1 MRAHSQGKLSMHRDL
16 KFYASELEG
25 GALKNKLGEHAETE
39 AFVHHS
45 HHGVV
50 VVHDETRAG
59 GYFVA
64 REYGIEFGVV
74 IAASYFYV
82 RLGGQRFFRKER
94 GMGEG
99 VVGREYHVYGVLRQR
114 DGEEIELRR

>member
-1 MRAHSQGKLSMHRDL
+1 MALRVPFLGHPLADVFDERLRRHGGETVRAHSQGELSMHRDL

-74 IAASYFYV
+74 IAASYLCKA
-82 RLGGQRFFRKER
+82 RWP
-94 GMGEG
+94 
-99 VVGREYHVYGVLRQR
+99 
-114 DGEEIELRR
+114 EIL